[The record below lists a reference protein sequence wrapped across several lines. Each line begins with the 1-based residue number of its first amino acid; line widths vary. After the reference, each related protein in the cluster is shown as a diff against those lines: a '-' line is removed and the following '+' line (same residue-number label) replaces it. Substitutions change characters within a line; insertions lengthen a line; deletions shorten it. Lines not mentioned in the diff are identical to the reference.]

1 MNKLSRDFYMGD
13 TVTTARELLG
23 KYLVRQM
30 SGNMIAGRII
40 ETEAYIGAID
50 KACHAYN
57 GKVTPRTKT
66 LYGPPGHAYIYFIY
80 GMYHCMNVVTEPEGQ
95 ASAVLIRGL
104 DIVKGFDTA
113 AGLRYG
119 TVKLS
124 PYQIR
129 NISNG
134 PGKLCMALDL
144 TRELNGC
151 DLLGD
156 ELYITDGLQ
165 GVNNV
170 TWPVKATKR
179 VGIDYAEEAKDFL
192 WRFI

>member
-1 MNKLSRDFYMGD
+1 
-13 TVTTARELLG
+13 
-23 KYLVRQM
+23 
-30 SGNMIAGRII
+30 
-40 ETEAYIGAID
+40 
-50 KACHAYN
+50 
-57 GKVTPRTKT
+57 
-66 LYGPPGHAYIYFIY
+66 
-80 GMYHCMNVVTEPEGQ
+80 MNVVTEPEGQ

-165 GVNNV
+165 GVDNV